1 MIGSMAGRH
10 VSPVTVGREAE
21 LEAIDRV
28 LDGWLTGRPTHV
40 LVGGEAGVGKS
51 RLIRDMTAAAEARGA
66 TVLVGE
72 CVALGMEGGPFS
84 PFVDALRPL
93 ARALDPAILAAAVDA
108 GGPALERIVPELVR
122 AIGSVGSS
130 TGADRTGQVVDAI
143 RAFLIRLAETTPL
156 LLVVEDVHWA
166 DPATLETVAW
176 IVRAT
181 QKERLLI
188 VITYRSDELHRRHK
202 LLPWLAELERH
213 TPLERINL
221 RRLDVG
227 ETRRLIA
234 AIADDPSVDPELVER
249 IHRRCGGNPF
259 FVEELLQAE
268 QAGEK
273 RLPDT
278 LREVLLARLS
288 ALPDAAQRLVGVAA
302 VAGRRMDDDLLRS
315 VADLS
320 DAEFDAALRSAIE
333 QGVLVGDS
341 REPNDGYAF
350 RHALLQEAA
359 YDDLLPGE
367 RRHLHRRFARALSEE
382 ADPVG
387 SNAGRWA
394 DLAHH
399 WAAAGQSEM
408 AFGASIRA
416 GDTALEAYAFMSA
429 LFQFERALELW
440 TSVADPEDVSGLDH
454 AGLLERAGLAALLEA
469 DLRRSVQFRREAVAS
484 LPAARP
490 PERAAVANER
500 LGRSLWLLG
509 ESAAAIEAYSA
520 AVRLVDGAPPT
531 AEQARVLA
539 GSAQMDMLLGRWES
553 SRAGA
558 THAIEV
564 ARAVGDT
571 VVEGHAL
578 CTYGAA
584 LAGIG
589 RCDGAIAALREAI
602 DIARRVRSPDDIGR
616 GYVSLID
623 ALGHCG
629 RHAEAVVLVE
639 EGLAAA
645 REVGVERAYARTI
658 RLGGVPPSVAS
669 GAWDTA
675 RLLAAAAL
683 DDPRKG
689 RSAEVY
695 GLAYTCCFDVAS
707 GDPDATA
714 RLARLSE
721 LVLDYPTEPHYEGPF
736 HRANVEHLLWAGRPR
751 EALDAATFGLERL
764 RPIEGHLHRVALQ
777 RLGLWAIADLAQS
790 VRARRDR
797 SALAEVLA
805 RGEDLAEQ
813 QATIVASVPAGSATR
828 DPEAE
833 RASSIAELCR
843 MRGTSSVD
851 AWATAASMWEALG
864 QPYPAA
870 VARWRLA
877 GAYLEAREGAGA
889 ATELGHAHATAVR
902 LGATPLR
909 LAIEGLAR
917 RARLDLSPGAIAG
930 EKRPT
935 RERGDSTRDANE
947 FGLTK
952 RELEV
957 VRLVADG
964 RSNRQIADELF
975 ISENTAGVHVS
986 NILGKLGASSRAEA
1000 AAVAVRA
1007 GIAGS

>member
-1 MIGSMAGRH
+1 MA
-10 VSPVTVGREAE
+10 
-21 LEAIDRV
+21 
-28 LDGWLTGRPTHV
+28 
-40 LVGGEAGVGKS
+40 
-51 RLIRDMTAAAEARGA
+51 
-66 TVLVGE
+66 
-72 CVALGMEGGPFS
+72 
-84 PFVDALRPL
+84 
-93 ARALDPAILAAAVDA
+93 
-108 GGPALERIVPELVR
+108 
-122 AIGSVGSS
+122 
-130 TGADRTGQVVDAI
+130 GADRTGQVVDAI
-143 RAFLIRLAETTPL
+143 RAFLLRLAETTPL
-156 LLVVEDVHWA
+156 LLVLEDVHWA

-181 QKERLLI
+181 QNERLLV
-188 VITYRSDELHRRHK
+188 VITYRTDELHRRHR
-202 LLPWLAELERH
+202 LLPWLAELERR

-221 RRLDVG
+221 RRLDVA
-227 ETRRLIA
+227 ETRRLIT
-234 AIADDPSVDPELVER
+234 AITGDPSVDPELVER
-249 IHRRCGGNPF
+249 IQLRCGGNPF

-288 ALPDAAQRLVGVAA
+288 ALPEAAQPLVGVAA
-302 VAGRRMDDDLLRS
+302 VAGRRVDDGLLRS

-320 DAEFDAALRSAIE
+320 DAEVNEALRSAVE
-333 QGVLVGDS
+333 QGVLVVDS

-367 RRHLHRRFARALSEE
+367 RRQLHRRFARALSEE
-382 ADPVG
+382 DEPVG
-387 SNAGRWA
+387 STAGRWA

-399 WAAAGQSEM
+399 WAAAGESEA
-408 AFGASIRA
+408 AFVASIRA
-416 GDTALEAYAFMSA
+416 GDAALEAYAHMSA

-440 TSVADPEDVSGLDH
+440 TSVADPEEVGGLDH

-469 DLRRSVQFRREAVAS
+469 DLRRSVQFRREAVAL
-484 LPAARP
+484 LPVARP
-490 PERAAVANER
+490 SERAAVANER

-509 ESAAAIEAYSA
+509 DPAAAIEAYAA
-520 AVRLVDGAPPT
+520 AVSLVDGAPPT

-558 THAIEV
+558 TRAIEV
-564 ARAVGDT
+564 ARAVDDS
-571 VVEGHAL
+571 VVEGNAL
-578 CTYGAA
+578 CTYGLA

-589 RCDGAIAALREAI
+589 HCDEAIAALTEAI

-616 GYVSLID
+616 GYVNLID
-623 ALGHCG
+623 ALGQCS
-629 RHAEAVVLVE
+629 RHAEAVALVE
-639 EGLAAA
+639 DGLAAA

-669 GAWDTA
+669 GAWDRA

-683 DDPRKG
+683 EDSRKG
-689 RSAEVY
+689 RAAEVY
-695 GLAYTCCFDVAS
+695 GLAYTVGLDVAS

-721 LVLDYPTEPHYEGPF
+721 LLLDYPTEPHYEGPF

-751 EALDAATFGLERL
+751 EALDATMFGLERL

-777 RLGLWAIADLAQS
+777 RLGLWAAADLAQS
-790 VRARRDR
+790 ARARRDR
-797 SALAEVLA
+797 SALAEILA

-813 QATIVASVPAGSATR
+813 QAAIVASVPGGSASR

-833 RASSIAELCR
+833 RASAIAELSR
-843 MRGTSSVD
+843 MEGTPSVD
-851 AWATAASMWEALG
+851 AWASAASQWEALG

-877 GAYLEAREGAGA
+877 EAYLESRDGADAG
-889 ATELGHAHATAVR
+889 TELGRAHATALQ

-909 LAIEGLAR
+909 LAIEALAR
-917 RARLDLSPGAIAG
+917 RARLGLSPGTSTR
-930 EKRPT
+930 ERRPT

-1007 GIAGS
+1007 GIVGTAEANAW